1 MLSVIPLQA
10 KPLKGKSSKPSAKQL
25 TGPTRAL
32 ESQKWSQGYKA
43 VAGVDEAGR
52 GPLAGPVVAA
62 ACIIS
67 QECDIPGIN
76 DSKAMTEDD
85 REQLYTLLTSSPHVH
100 WAV

>member
-1 MLSVIPLQA
+1 MCLQVKA
-10 KPLKGKSSKPSAKQL
+10 ARNKPSKSTAKQL
-25 TGPTRAL
+25 VGPTRAL
-32 ESQKWSQGYKA
+32 ESQKWAQGYKA

-67 QECDIPGIN
+67 EDCDIPGIN
-76 DSKAMTEDD
+76 DSKVMTEED
-85 REQLYTLLTSSPHVH
+85 REQVYNLLITSPHVQ